1 MKRILSTAVLVLS
14 AAAASAQFEG
24 QADFKITTNAGKD
37 QTMNGTGKMFVTR
50 SAYRSEFEMQM
61 ADTGSR
67 NSGAAPG
74 AMKMTMFAKVSEPD
88 KLYMLNDANKTY
100 SIWDASQ
107 SREDSKKG
115 PKETYTVKKLGKDT
129 VAGLSC
135 QNALLTSSKGDEI
148 EACVSSELAASSQWL
163 SAMNRRD
170 AGSGSWI
177 EALKGAGLEGFPVRW
192 STRRKGSKDT
202 HMAMEVTRVER
213 RSLPAS
219 LFQVPA
225 GYKQT
230 DVAIGGLTPEQEKA
244 MADAKAQ
251 MNEALKD
258 MSPEQRREY
267 EEMMK
272 RYAQPTPKP

>member
-1 MKRILSTAVLVLS
+1 MKRILAFAALVLS
-14 AAAASAQFEG
+14 STAASAQFEG
-24 QADFKITTNAGKD
+24 QADFKITTNTGKD

-61 ADTGSR
+61 ADAGGRKSSSMPAR
-67 NSGAAPG
+67 
-74 AMKMTMFAKVSEPD
+74 MKMTMFAKISEPD
-88 KLYMLNDANKTY
+88 KLYMLNDQNKTY
-100 SIWDASQ
+100 SIWDASKF
-107 SREDSKKG
+107 REESKNR

-135 QNALLTSSKGDEI
+135 QRALLTSSKGDEI

-163 SAMNRRD
+163 SAMNRGD

-177 EALKGAGLEGFPVRW
+177 EALKGAGLEGFPIRW
-192 STRRKGSKDT
+192 STRSKGSKDT
-202 HMAMEVTRVER
+202 TMTMEVTRVER

-219 LFQVPA
+219 LFQVPS

-230 DVAIGGLTPEQEKA
+230 DAAMGGLTPEQEKA
-244 MADAKAQ
+244 IADAKAQ

-258 MSPEQRREY
+258 MTPEQRKAY
-267 EEMMK
+267 EDAMK
-272 RYAQPTPKP
+272 AYGQPTPKP

>member
-1 MKRILSTAVLVLS
+1 MKRILAFATLVL
-14 AAAASAQFEG
+14 AAATASAQFEG

-50 SAYRSEFEMQM
+50 SAYRSEFEMKM
-61 ADTGSR
+61 TDTEGR
-67 NSGAAPG
+67 KSGAPAR
-74 AMKMTMFAKVSEPD
+74 MKMTMFAKASEPD
-88 KLYMLNDANKTY
+88 KLYMLNDENKTY
-100 SIWDASQ
+100 SIWDTAKF
-107 SREDSKKG
+107 RDDAKKR

-148 EACVSSELAASSQWL
+148 EACVSSELGASTEWL

-170 AGSGSWI
+170 GGSGSWI
-177 EALKGAGLEGFPVRW
+177 EALRGAGLEGFPVRW
-192 STRRKGSKDT
+192 STRGRGSKDAT
-202 HMAMEVTRVER
+202 TTMELTRVER
-213 RSLPAS
+213 RTVPVS
-219 LFQVPA
+219 LFQVPS

-230 DVAIGGLTPEQEKA
+230 DAAMGGLTPEQEKA
-244 MADAKAQ
+244 MSDAKAQ

-258 MSPEQRREY
+258 MTPEQRRQY

-272 RYAQPTPKP
+272 SLGQPTPKP